1 MLDANAEI
9 ARLRQK
15 LQIKSLSDDVID
27 SICDEAANEINMLT
41 SDLLADAMLTAVE
54 LGKDSDEFISEV
66 KAIRYSNFFSIGT
79 ESGRTDFSEPP
90 FPMLPKLLKNAKVAK
105 DGSLYKVIPI
115 KNKTDNRVNNTIESA
130 MINIENARQLA
141 KNNSNNDAINSS
153 NQSPDATKGMS
164 TITAMQNMAKMSKNR
179 KNTNTRQTATSFRT
193 ASSKQDAS
201 VKWVNP
207 GKEADMSNIIRN
219 INDNLHDSI
228 DKVISDVITKY
239 DGMY

>member
-54 LGKDSDEFISEV
+54 LGKGSDEFISEV
-66 KAIRYSNFFSIGT
+66 KAIRHSNFFSIGT

-105 DGSLYKVIPI
+105 DGSLYKVIPM
-115 KNKTDNRVNNTIESA
+115 KNKTDNKVNNTIESA

-153 NQSPDATKGMS
+153 NQSPNAMKGMS
-164 TITAMQNMAKMSKNR
+164 TITAMQNMVKMSKNR
-179 KNTNTRQTATSFRT
+179 ENTNTRQTATSFRT
-193 ASSKQDAS
+193 ASSKQDAN

-207 GKEADMSNIIRN
+207 GKEADMSSIIRN